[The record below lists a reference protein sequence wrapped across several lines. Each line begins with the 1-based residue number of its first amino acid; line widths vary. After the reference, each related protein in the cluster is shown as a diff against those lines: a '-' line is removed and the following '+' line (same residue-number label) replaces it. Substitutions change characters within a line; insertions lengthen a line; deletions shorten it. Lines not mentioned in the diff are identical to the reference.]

1 MVILARPDETSYLT
15 VIFPLSDQS
24 PDAITVDPMLW
35 LAIVI
40 FIALAIAILR
50 GGRLVNLGDIELR
63 SWWLLFIALGLQ
75 FGTRFLPDEQWSSW
89 VGVAMVL
96 VSFALLMVLVLLNRT
111 KPGMWIAGLGVL
123 MNFIVIAVN
132 GGMPV
137 LVGAAEVASG
147 FTVTDPDLSGSFKH
161 VLLDQTSHL
170 TFFAD
175 VIPLRLIGIGEVI
188 SLGDIFL
195 ALGLG
200 VFLEHELRRPRR
212 YFKRGAQAE
221 PGSATRR

>member
-1 MVILARPDETSYLT
+1 
-15 VIFPLSDQS
+15 
-24 PDAITVDPMLW
+24 MLW

-40 FIALAIAILR
+40 FLALAVAVLR

-63 SWWLLFIALGLQ
+63 AWWLLFVALGLQ
-75 FGTRFLPDEQWSSW
+75 TGTGLLPDEQSSEW
-89 VGVAMVL
+89 IGLTMVL
-96 VSFALLMVLVLLNRT
+96 TSFGLLMIMVLLNRT

-123 MNFIVIAVN
+123 MNTVVIAAN

-137 LVGAAEVASG
+137 LAEAAEVASG
-147 FTVTDPDLSGSFKH
+147 FSVSDPDLTGTFKH
-161 VLLDQTSHL
+161 VLLDETSRL

-175 VIPLRLIGIGEVI
+175 VIPLRLVGIGEVI

-212 YFKRGAQAE
+212 YFKHGAQAQ
-221 PGSATRR
+221 PGSANRP

>member
-1 MVILARPDETSYLT
+1 
-15 VIFPLSDQS
+15 
-24 PDAITVDPMLW
+24 MLW

-40 FIALAIAILR
+40 FLALAIAVLR

-63 SWWLLFIALGLQ
+63 AWWLLFIALGLQ
-75 FGTRFLPDEQWSSW
+75 IGTSFLPDEDWSEW
-89 VGVAMVL
+89 AGVAMVL
-96 VSFALLMVLVLLNRT
+96 FSFVLLMALVLMNRS
-111 KPGMWIAGLGVL
+111 KQGMWIAGLGVL
-123 MNFIVIAVN
+123 MNFVVISAN

-137 LVGAAEVASG
+137 LAGAAEVASG
-147 FTVTDPDLSGSFKH
+147 FTVTDPDLSGTFKH
-161 VLLDQTSHL
+161 VLLDENSRL

-175 VIPLRLIGIGEVI
+175 VIPLRLLGIGEVI

-212 YFKRGAQAE
+212 YFKHGAQAQ
-221 PGSATRR
+221 PGSANRP

>member
-1 MVILARPDETSYLT
+1 
-15 VIFPLSDQS
+15 
-24 PDAITVDPMLW
+24 MLW

-40 FIALAIAILR
+40 FISLAIAVMR

-63 SWWLLFIALGLQ
+63 AWWLLFLALGLQ
-75 FGTRFLPDEQWSSW
+75 FGTGLLPNEESW
-89 VGVAMVL
+89 AWLGVTMVL
-96 VSFALLMVLVLLNRT
+96 VSYALIMVMVVLNRS
-111 KPGMWIAGLGVL
+111 KPGMGITALGVL
-123 MNFIVIAVN
+123 MNFVVIAVN

-137 LVGAAEVASG
+137 LAGAAEVASG
-147 FTVTDPDLSGSFKH
+147 FTVSTPDLSGSFKH
-161 VLLDQTSHL
+161 VLLDETSHL

-175 VIPLRLIGIGEVI
+175 VIPLRLVGIGEVI

-212 YFKRGAQAE
+212 YFKRGAQAQ
-221 PGSATRR
+221 PGSASRP